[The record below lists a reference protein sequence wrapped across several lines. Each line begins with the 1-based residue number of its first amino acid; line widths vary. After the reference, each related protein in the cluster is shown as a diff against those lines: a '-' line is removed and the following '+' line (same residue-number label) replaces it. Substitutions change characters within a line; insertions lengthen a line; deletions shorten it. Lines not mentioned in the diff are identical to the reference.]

1 MVINKCGIVEN
12 MENKKINPN
21 IAVFNKYAEEYDEW
35 YDKNKTIYKL
45 ELEAIKKFIPK
56 SEEKPE
62 KKIGY
67 TNQRFVKPEKRKKGL
82 EIGVGTGRFAEP
94 LGIEYGLEPSKSMA
108 EIAKERGI
116 KVYEGVAENIPF
128 NDESFDYILLMTTLC
143 FLKEPIKGIKETRR
157 VLKPNGALI
166 IGMIDKDSPLGKF
179 YESKKEKSRFY
190 KNAKFYSLN
199 EVLNWL
205 KELKYKNIIYN
216 RVKLN
221 EKDDEGSFVVIC
233 AKK

>member
-1 MVINKCGIVEN
+1 MTDKTHSKTSFDE
-12 MENKKINPN
+12 
-21 IAVFNKYAEEYDEW
+21 YAEEYDKW
-35 YDKNKTIYKL
+35 YDENKKMYEL
-45 ELEAIKKFIPK
+45 ELDAIKKFIPK
-56 SEEKPE
+56 SE
-62 KKIGY
+62 
-67 TNQRFVKPEKRKKGL
+67 RKKGL

-108 EIAKERGI
+108 EIAKKRGI
-116 KVYEGVAENIPF
+116 KIYEGVAEDIPF
-128 NDESFDYILLMTTLC
+128 KDEFFDYVLMTTTLC
-143 FLKEPIKGIKETRR
+143 FLKDPIKGLKEIKRI
-157 VLKPNGALI
+157 LKPNGALI

-179 YESKKEKSRFY
+179 YESKKEKSKFY
-190 KNAKFYSLN
+190 KDATFYSLN

-205 KELKYKNIIYN
+205 KELGYKNIVYN

>member
-1 MVINKCGIVEN
+1 

-45 ELEAIKKFIPK
+45 ELEVIKKFIPK
-56 SEEKPE
+56 PE
-62 KKIGY
+62 K
-67 TNQRFVKPEKRKKGL
+67 NKKGL

-108 EIAKERGI
+108 EIAKKRGI
-116 KVYEGVAENIPF
+116 KVYEGIAENIPF
-128 NDESFDYILLMTTLC
+128 KDEFFDYVLMTTTLC
-143 FLKEPIKGIKETRR
+143 LLKDPIKGLCEIKR
-157 VLKPNGALI
+157 VLKSNWTLI

-190 KNAKFYSLN
+190 KNVKFYSLN

-205 KELKYKNIIYN
+205 KELKYKNIKYN

-221 EKDDEGSFVVIC
+221 ENDDKGSFVVIC

>member
-1 MVINKCGIVEN
+1 
-12 MENKKINPN
+12 MENKKINSN
-21 IAVFNKYAEEYDEW
+21 IAVFNKYAEEYDKW

-56 SEEKPE
+56 SDKEKPE
-62 KKIGY
+62 K
-67 TNQRFVKPEKRKKGL
+67 NKKGL

-108 EIAKERGI
+108 EIAKKRGI
-116 KVYEGVAENIPF
+116 KVYEGIAENIPF
-128 NDESFDYILLMTTLC
+128 KDEFFDYVLMTTTLC
-143 FLKEPIKGIKETRR
+143 FLKDPIKGLKEIKRI
-157 VLKPNGALI
+157 LKPNGALI

-179 YESKKEKSRFY
+179 YESKKEKSKFY
-190 KNAKFYSLN
+190 KDATFYSLN

-205 KELKYKNIIYN
+205 KELGYKNIVYN

-221 EKDDEGSFVVIC
+221 EKDDEGSFVVIY
-233 AKK
+233 AENK

>member
-1 MVINKCGIVEN
+1 

-21 IAVFNKYAEEYDEW
+21 IDLFNKYAEEYDKW

-56 SEEKPE
+56 PE
-62 KKIGY
+62 K
-67 TNQRFVKPEKRKKGL
+67 NKKGL

-108 EIAKERGI
+108 EIAKKRGI

-128 NDESFDYILLMTTLC
+128 KDESFDYVLMTTTLC
-143 FLKEPIKGIKETRR
+143 FLKEPIKGLSEIKR
-157 VLKPNGALI
+157 VLKPNGTLI
-166 IGMIDKDSPLGKF
+166 IGMVDRDSPLGKF

-205 KELKYKNIIYN
+205 EELKYKNIKYN

-221 EKDDEGSFVVIC
+221 KNDDKGSFVVIC
-233 AKK
+233 AEK